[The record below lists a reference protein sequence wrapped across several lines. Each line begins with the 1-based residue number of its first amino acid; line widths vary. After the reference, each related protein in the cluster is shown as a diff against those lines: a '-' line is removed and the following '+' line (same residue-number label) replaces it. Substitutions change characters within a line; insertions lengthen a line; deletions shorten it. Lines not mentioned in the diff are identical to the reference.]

1 MMTEIGMPIN
11 HNKTHL
17 VSSLLFTLEC
27 QENAE
32 TN

>member
-1 MMTEIGMPIN
+1 MMGIGTSIN
-11 HNKTHL
+11 HNKSHL
-17 VSSLLFTLEC
+17 VTNLLLTFEC

>member
-1 MMTEIGMPIN
+1 MMGIGMPIN
-11 HNKTHL
+11 HNKSHL
-17 VSSLLFTLEC
+17 VTTLLFTFEC